1 MFGPSSSEKEAQA
14 RAGSIQDVEAYFK
27 QIRNVIKRYKKLV
40 LDLDEIKKDKKKVEK
55 RMELIVSSF
64 DSYAMLHLQVC
75 ANLFQ
80 TTSSHRLSAARSRT
94 SLLQRSKQLE
104 QTLLF

>member
-55 RMELIVSSF
+55 RMELIVSVSRLIRLYFDAVSF
-64 DSYAMLHLQVC
+64 
-75 ANLFQ
+75 
-80 TTSSHRLSAARSRT
+80 
-94 SLLQRSKQLE
+94 
-104 QTLLF
+104 

>member
-40 LDLDEIKKDKKKVEK
+40 LDLDEIKKDKK
-55 RMELIVSSF
+55 
-64 DSYAMLHLQVC
+64 
-75 ANLFQ
+75 
-80 TTSSHRLSAARSRT
+80 
-94 SLLQRSKQLE
+94 
-104 QTLLF
+104 

>member
-1 MFGPSSSEKEAQA
+1 MFGPSSSEREAQA

-55 RMELIVSSF
+55 RMELIVSSSITF
-64 DSYAMLHLQVC
+64 VDYLVLCSGILTRIPSNIFSPFSNFPFPQD
-75 ANLFQ
+75 
-80 TTSSHRLSAARSRT
+80 
-94 SLLQRSKQLE
+94 
-104 QTLLF
+104 

>member
-1 MFGPSSSEKEAQA
+1 MFGPTSSEKEAQA

-55 RMELIVSSF
+55 RMELIVSVNF
-64 DSYAMLHLQVC
+64 
-75 ANLFQ
+75 LF
-80 TTSSHRLSAARSRT
+80 SSLERYCYCVSRHNRI
-94 SLLQRSKQLE
+94 L
-104 QTLLF
+104 